1 MLDTYV
7 FREILNNCKYFGSR
21 LILLGDV
28 DQLPSIG
35 PGQILNKLINSNL
48 FSVTKLTKI
57 KRQTAGS
64 LVSNILKMRTD
75 IINISDFTDNSIV
88 FKNIERFVINN
99 EIHKESIIQI
109 ITANNFNKHNSKF
122 ITYFN
127 SNKFIFNTIILNNI
141 LQNVYNPLD
150 HNLLFDE
157 IPSNNKYEN
166 SFTFRVGDRII
177 RTENDY
183 STKKMRANG
192 EEATIKEF
200 DGKHITI
207 LYSGKDDDDKPE
219 SIGIDELYENFM
231 LNYCVTIHKSQGS
244 QYDNV
249 IFFIEPDQTI
259 IDKKSMYTAISRA
272 RQRCIIISKEIDFIN
287 LQKKSKKLNMKNSLF
302 MEESDNYNL

>member
-1 MLDTYV
+1 L
-7 FREILNNCKYFGSR
+7 
-21 LILLGDV
+21 
-28 DQLPSIG
+28 
-35 PGQILNKLINSNL
+35 
-48 FSVTKLTKI
+48 
-57 KRQTAGS
+57 
-64 LVSNILKMRTD
+64 
-75 IINISDFTDNSIV
+75 
-88 FKNIERFVINN
+88 
-99 EIHKESIIQI
+99 
-109 ITANNFNKHNSKF
+109 NKHNSKF

-127 SNKFIFNTIILNNI
+127 SNKFIFNTTILNNI

-150 HNLLFDE
+150 HNLLLDE

-183 STKKMRANG
+183 TSKQMRANG
-192 EEATIKEF
+192 EEATIEEF

-207 LYSGKDDDDKPE
+207 LYSGDDKSEP
-219 SIGIDELYENFM
+219 IGIDELYENFM

-272 RQRCIIISKEIDFIN
+272 KQRCIIISKEFDFIN
-287 LQKKSKKLNMKNSLF
+287 LQKKGKKLNMKNSLF
-302 MEESDNYNL
+302 MEESDNYDF